1 MRDRR
6 DEGGFTLV
14 ETMVALSLFAF
25 LSVSFYWLM
34 FSAVKGSDTT
44 ESVVRM
50 SEEARLGFN
59 RMVRDTREAN
69 ELSACTPTDF
79 SNCYRVKVDYDGN
92 GVYAN
97 PNTTGGYEDLTYR
110 YSSLDKEITLNGQT
124 LITGVRTV
132 PGKPVFSYMSNALEY
147 DANANGMTT
156 AAELDASGV
165 AGVGNGNGV
174 LDNPELNYV
183 TSVSFAFRVEHGN
196 RNCSAG
202 ITSTDPCG
210 TFYAESQL
218 RNRR

>member
-1 MRDRR
+1 MMARR
-6 DEGGFTLV
+6 DEGGYTLV
-14 ETMVALSLFAF
+14 ETMVSLSLFAF

-34 FSAVKGSDTT
+34 FSSVRGSDTT

-69 ELSACTPTDF
+69 ELSACTPSDF
-79 SNCYRVKVDYDGN
+79 EDCYRVKVDYDGN

-110 YSSLDKEITLNGQT
+110 YNELDEEITLNGQT
-124 LITGVRTV
+124 LISGVKRV
-132 PGKPVFSYMSNALEY
+132 PGKPIFAYMSNALEY
-147 DANANGMTT
+147 DADLNGMTT
-156 AAELDASGV
+156 SAELDASGV

-174 LDNPELNYV
+174 LDNPELNYI
-183 TSVSFAFRVEHGN
+183 TSVSFAFRVQHGN
-196 RNCSAG
+196 RKCSTA
-202 ITSTDPCG
+202 ISPTDPCG